1 VVYASADKTGSETAN
16 AKLRE
21 RRANAVKN
29 FMANSLGVPA
39 VKIQIV
45 TAQPAY
51 TGTNN
56 LDRRVVVGVVVK

>member
-1 VVYASADKTGSETAN
+1 VYASADKTGSDVTN

-21 RRANAVKN
+21 RRANTVRN
-29 FMANSLGVPA
+29 FMVNSLNVPA
-39 VKIQIV
+39 AKIQIV
-45 TAQPAY
+45 TTQPAY

>member
-1 VVYASADKTGSETAN
+1 
-16 AKLRE
+16 LRE

-29 FMANSLGVPA
+29 FMSNSLGVPA
-39 VKIQIV
+39 AKIEIV